1 MLGDSLLLNYI
12 RRHFLCGRPYL
23 PIRTTR
29 FLPIERRL
37 LNLNHNPFLHSRT
50 VPNIFVSAEG
60 GASGRSDLTISPLR
74 RVSGHSQFINK
85 IHHA

>member
-1 MLGDSLLLNYI
+1 MLGDSLLLNCI
-12 RRHFLCGRPYL
+12 RRRFLCGRPYL

-37 LNLNHNPFLHSRT
+37 LNLNHDTFLHSRT

-60 GASGRSDLTISPLR
+60 LVAGLI
-74 RVSGHSQFINK
+74 I
-85 IHHA
+85 